1 MTKNILKIPFA
12 FYSRRVKNPPDVDQL
27 PLGRIKFLTT
37 KLNVVL
43 IVME

>member
-1 MTKNILKIPFA
+1 MNKNFSKIILHFCGVRLKIP
-12 FYSRRVKNPPDVDQL
+12 SDVDQL

>member
-1 MTKNILKIPFA
+1 MLKNYFA
-12 FYSRRVKNPPDVDQL
+12 FFTHPVNDSFDVDQL

>member
-1 MTKNILKIPFA
+1 MLKNYFA
-12 FYSRRVKNPPDVDQL
+12 FSRGGVKNSFDVDQL

-37 KLNVVL
+37 KLNMVL